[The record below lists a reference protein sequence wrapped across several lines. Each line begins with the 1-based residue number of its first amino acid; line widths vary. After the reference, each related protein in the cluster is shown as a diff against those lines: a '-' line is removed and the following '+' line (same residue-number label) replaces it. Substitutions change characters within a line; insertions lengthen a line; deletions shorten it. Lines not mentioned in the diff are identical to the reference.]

1 MIQQFPPMYI
11 PKKNEKVHPHKN
23 LYTNVHSS
31 IMHHNQAVEMA
42 QMSISWWLDKQKV
55 VYPYNG
61 MFLGHKKE

>member
-42 QMSISWWLDKQKV
+42 QMSIS
-55 VYPYNG
+55 
-61 MFLGHKKE
+61 